1 MSQNQIWAMNFLEL
15 IRKFPIGFIVLI
27 FGIGLSYSAQAQQYK
42 ITVKLKNY
50 NNDTLL
56 LGYHFGDK
64 QYIRDTAFRKNN
76 EFIFSRDTVLET
88 GMYLVV
94 TKPNHDYFQ
103 ILVDPDNQKFSVESD
118 NNDLNGTLKFKGT
131 RLNVEFNEYIDFL
144 GEKRIIADSIS
155 NLLKS
160 EQDSSKRISL
170 QKAVELVDESV
181 KAKQKKIIKS
191 QPHSLLTL
199 ILKWSIEPE
208 IPKFDETSP
217 EKVQQLSFDYYKE
230 NYFNLIDFKDDRTV
244 RLPLFMQKIER
255 YIQRLTVQ
263 HPDSISLSL
272 DYILSRQDEKSES
285 FKFCLSH
292 FLNTYASS
300 KYVGMDAV
308 YVHLVEQYYAKGKA
322 PWIDPENLAKMV
334 SDAKALKP
342 LLIDRIAPDISLI
355 TFDSV
360 PISLHSIKS
369 EYLVLIFWAPDCGH
383 CKKSMPAL
391 LKFYSDFKSK
401 GIEVLAV
408 CSHIGT
414 NSKSECQNA
423 MESLHMQPWIN
434 AYDPQHKSRFKIIYD
449 LKTTPQIYILDAD
462 KRILTKKIAAEQLE
476 EVMNNILKINN

>member
-1 MSQNQIWAMNFLEL
+1 MNFLEL

-181 KAKQKKIIKS
+181 KAKQKK
-191 QPHSLLTL
+191 L
-199 ILKWSIEPE
+199 
-208 IPKFDETSP
+208 
-217 EKVQQLSFDYYKE
+217 
-230 NYFNLIDFKDDRTV
+230 
-244 RLPLFMQKIER
+244 
-255 YIQRLTVQ
+255 
-263 HPDSISLSL
+263 
-272 DYILSRQDEKSES
+272 
-285 FKFCLSH
+285 
-292 FLNTYASS
+292 
-300 KYVGMDAV
+300 
-308 YVHLVEQYYAKGKA
+308 
-322 PWIDPENLAKMV
+322 
-334 SDAKALKP
+334 
-342 LLIDRIAPDISLI
+342 
-355 TFDSV
+355 
-360 PISLHSIKS
+360 
-369 EYLVLIFWAPDCGH
+369 
-383 CKKSMPAL
+383 
-391 LKFYSDFKSK
+391 
-401 GIEVLAV
+401 
-408 CSHIGT
+408 
-414 NSKSECQNA
+414 
-423 MESLHMQPWIN
+423 
-434 AYDPQHKSRFKIIYD
+434 
-449 LKTTPQIYILDAD
+449 
-462 KRILTKKIAAEQLE
+462 
-476 EVMNNILKINN
+476 

>member
-1 MSQNQIWAMNFLEL
+1 MGFIKL
-15 IRKFPIGFIVLI
+15 IKFIPLGFIVVTI
-27 FGIGLSYSAQAQQYK
+27 WAGLSYCAQAQSYK

-56 LGYHFGDK
+56 LGYHYGDK

-76 EFIFSRDTVLET
+76 EFVFSRDTILET
-88 GMYLVV
+88 GMYLIV

-103 ILVDPDNQKFSVESD
+103 ILIDPDNQKFTVESD
-118 NNDLNGTLKFKGT
+118 NSDLNGTLKFKGS
-131 RLNVEFNEYIDFL
+131 RLNIEFNEYIDFL
-144 GEKRIIADSIS
+144 AEKRVLADSIS
-155 NLLKS
+155 NLIKA
-160 EQDSSKRISL
+160 EQDSSKQILLNKS
-170 QKAVELVDESV
+170 VELVDESV
-181 KAKQKKIIKS
+181 KSKQKEIIKS
-191 QPHSLLTL
+191 QPNSLLTL

-208 IPKFDETSP
+208 IPKFKELSP
-217 EKVQQLSFDYYKE
+217 QEVQQLSFEYYKE
-230 NYFNLIDFKDDRTV
+230 NYFNLIDFKDDRSV

-255 YIQRLTVQ
+255 YVQKLTVQ
-263 HPDSISLSL
+263 HPDSISLAL

-322 PWIDPENLAKMV
+322 PWIEPENLAKMV
-334 SDAKALKP
+334 NDAKALKP

-383 CKKSMPAL
+383 CKKSMPAIN
-391 LKFYSDFKSK
+391 KFYSDFKGK
-401 GIEVLAV
+401 GVEVLAV
-408 CSHIGT
+408 CSQIGT
-414 NSKSECQNA
+414 NSKAECEQAIEN
-423 MESLHMQPWIN
+423 LHMQPWLN

-449 LKTTPQIYILDAD
+449 LKTTPQIYILDAE

-476 EVMNNILKINN
+476 DVMNNILKINN